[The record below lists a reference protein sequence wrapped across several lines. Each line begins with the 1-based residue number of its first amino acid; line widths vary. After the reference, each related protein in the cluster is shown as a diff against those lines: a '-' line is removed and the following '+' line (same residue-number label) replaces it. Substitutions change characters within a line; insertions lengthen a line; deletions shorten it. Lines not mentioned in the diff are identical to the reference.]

1 MEHTVLSDKPSHIAI
16 VGGGFSGVCAA
27 VQLVRSSP
35 APLHITLIEP
45 RDRVGLGLAYSST
58 DPDHRLNGPTWVHSI
73 DPEDSGHF
81 TRWCEKQD
89 LFSADPQAL
98 LPDGSAFV
106 RRADFGRYMEAAFRE
121 HAQWPATQ
129 STITHLRARA
139 VDALEKGDSIELVT
153 DAGHAL
159 VCDLLIIATGNPQP
173 RLQAPLDASLA
184 AHPGVIENPLDTQ
197 RLLEIPAQADVLI
210 IGSSLTALDV
220 LATLLRQGHTGRVVS
235 ISRRGLQPRPQAPSA
250 GPLSPPPTVPV
261 APATATGR
269 QMLDR
274 ILGPA
279 PDFLTQPGVEPTLR
293 AWIRALRQR
302 IGEVQAQGASWH
314 LAFDELRDVV
324 WRTWPL
330 LPTAEKRRFLKKAR
344 TWYDVHRFR
353 SPPQTQSLVRAAQA
367 QGRVVFRADRIQSV
381 AALEASGSL
390 QVCFAPRQ
398 GNARRCEAF
407 EVIINCTGLDVLA
420 RVSSNP
426 FLSALMDKGWLT
438 PDACGIGFAVDEHC
452 RALTA
457 KGTKQRA
464 VRVIGPP
471 TAGTFGD
478 PLGAMFIAAQ
488 IYRIVPDILSSLGAS
503 RIR

>member
-1 MEHTVLSDKPSHIAI
+1 MLPDKPSHIAI
-16 VGGGFSGVCAA
+16 AGGGFSGVCAA
-27 VQLVRSSP
+27 VQLVRSTR

-45 RDRVGLGLAYSST
+45 RNRVGLGLAYSTT

-73 DPEDSGHF
+73 DPRDSGHF
-81 TRWCEKQD
+81 TRWCEQQG
-89 LFSADPQAL
+89 LFAADPQAL

-106 RRADFGRYMEAAFRE
+106 RRADFGRYMESAFRE
-121 HAQWPATQ
+121 HARWPSTQ
-129 STITHLRARA
+129 STITHLQARV
-139 VDALEKGDSIELVT
+139 VDALKKGDSIEVVT

-159 VCDLLIIATGNPQP
+159 VCDMLIIATGNPPP
-173 RLQAPLDASLA
+173 RLQTPLDASLT
-184 AHPGVIENPLDTQ
+184 AHPGVLENPLETQ
-197 RLLEIPAQADVLI
+197 RLLEIPGEANVLI
-210 IGSSLTALDV
+210 IGSSLMALDV
-220 LATLLRQGHTGRVVS
+220 LATLLRQGHTGKIVS

-279 PDFLTQPGVEPTLR
+279 PGFLTQPGVEPTLR

-302 IGEVQAQGASWH
+302 IGEVQAQGVSWQS
-314 LAFDELRDVV
+314 AFDELRDVV

-330 LPTAEKRRFLKKAR
+330 LPAAQKRRFLKKAR

-353 SPPQTQSLVRAAQA
+353 SPPQTQRLVQAAQA
-367 QGRVVFRADRIQSV
+367 QGRIEFRAERIQSV

-390 QVCFAPRQ
+390 QVRFAPRE
-398 GNARRCEAF
+398 GEGKANRCEAF
-407 EVIINCTGLDVLA
+407 EFIINCTGLDVLS
-420 RVSSNP
+420 RVSSSP
-426 FLSALMDKGWLT
+426 FLSALMGKGWLT
-438 PDACGIGFAVDEHC
+438 ADECGIGFAVDENC
-452 RALTA
+452 QALSA
-457 KGTKQRA
+457 KRTKQPA

-478 PLGAMFIAAQ
+478 PLGAIFIAAQ
-488 IYRIVPDILSSLGAS
+488 IYRILPDILSSLGAS
-503 RIR
+503 RSS